1 MILKRIMFLFALML
15 PALSV
20 SANWDKASEVMAD
33 ATGRMLAL
41 VEDEELK
48 KPESID
54 QLMIGISAIVEPIV
68 DYEYIGKSVMGK
80 YVRRATDE
88 QIDRFSEVF
97 KTTLLRTYAK
107 AIVGYDFE
115 SYEVLPN
122 SVESPEPEKQ
132 IVNVELTSS
141 DQKKY
146 SIVYYMVLEQN
157 RWTLV
162 NVLIDG
168 VNLRITFRNQFSGLY
183 EEHSTIDAVIEHWAK
198 AMSDDGAS

>member
-1 MILKRIMFLFALML
+1 MLKRIVFLLALML
-15 PALSV
+15 PAFSV
-20 SANWDKASEVMAD
+20 SASWDKASEVMGD
-33 ATGRMLAL
+33 ATRRMLDL

-48 KPESID
+48 KSENID
-54 QLMIGISAIVEPIV
+54 QLMSGIEAIVGPIV

-80 YVRRATDE
+80 YVRQATDE

-107 AIVGYDFE
+107 SIVAYKFE

-141 DQKKY
+141 DGRKY
-146 SIVYYMVLEQN
+146 SIVYYMALEQK

-183 EEHSTIDAVIEHWAK
+183 EEHSTIDAVIEQWAN
-198 AMSDDGAS
+198 AMSAEVN